1 MKLKGK
7 QVGIAFGCYAPMHQG
22 HLDVIFRAKKE
33 CDAGVIVIVCGSD
46 DDRGV
51 NYNMPLVKRYECI
64 KEIFKDDDLVDVVMI
79 NETNLNIEPYP
90 NGWDKW
96 LTYFNEIYN
105 NYNILN
111 RIWYV
116 GEKDY
121 VKQLEKRNEKV
132 IYLDRKLNNISA
144 TKIRKNPYKYWDKIV
159 PTFRHIFSF
168 NILITGTASE
178 GKSTLVNDLRKYFNT
193 VSSVEFGKKDMIES
207 KVEETK
213 LTLNHYKKFLLEQYN
228 LTNKM
233 INSKDNRGI
242 FFGDTDNM
250 VTRMYA
256 KYYSLDNDFD
266 LTKEDY
272 LKIEEEAIKYN
283 DLYKWDKIFIIYP
296 HGEFVNDGIRYMKH
310 SDINIRIQMYEILC
324 DFIKEAKLWDKV
336 TILKGNY
343 YENFVDVVNYVKE
356 VL

>member
-1 MKLKGK
+1 
-7 QVGIAFGCYAPMHQG
+7 
-22 HLDVIFRAKKE
+22 
-33 CDAGVIVIVCGSD
+33 
-46 DDRGV
+46 
-51 NYNMPLVKRYECI
+51 
-64 KEIFKDDDLVDVVMI
+64 
-79 NETNLNIEPYP
+79 
-90 NGWDKW
+90 
-96 LTYFNEIYN
+96 
-105 NYNILN
+105 
-111 RIWYV
+111 
-116 GEKDY
+116 
-121 VKQLEKRNEKV
+121 
-132 IYLDRKLNNISA
+132 
-144 TKIRKNPYKYWDKIV
+144 
-159 PTFRHIFSF
+159 
-168 NILITGTASE
+168 
-178 GKSTLVNDLRKYFNT
+178 
-193 VSSVEFGKKDMIES
+193 
-207 KVEETK
+207 
-213 LTLNHYKKFLLEQYN
+213 
-228 LTNKM
+228 
-233 INSKDNRGI
+233 
-242 FFGDTDNM
+242 M